1 MQRDIPSSVLQSAD
15 CRTGHT
21 LYYLCYALTS
31 TLMCCVS
38 GSLLHHSCILA
49 GDFGHGS
56 VTVTARGLQVIR
68 LLRNM
73 QKTISSTFPVYH
85 QLSVACTLPRFS
97 KKTQIWPSAGQVQ
110 TQMGQMGSRSLSQSD
125 WQSAA
130 PQGSRGEIPF
140 AGGSPHI
147 KDLNWSYVNLSH
159 HPLQQFIKFPKLF
172 PGIWPQM
179 AELAQ
184 GREGLGHT
192 VSVMTAE
199 LMGLRLL
206 SCYLLPIR
214 MNPLPSAK
222 QLLICYSTSLRGAR
236 LRACLTVNSSKPR
249 TGGFMTCIRTLLEH
263 PLRPPTPWLKQDRR
277 GEAGFLFGKCF
288 FVQRNEYQPNG
299 TNELQGEGS
308 WAALEW

>member
-1 MQRDIPSSVLQSAD
+1 MLFVLCPDFYLDVLCLWIPAAPFMHFSWRLWAW
-15 CRTGHT
+15 
-21 LYYLCYALTS
+21 LCYSHCPGSAS
-31 TLMCCVS
+31 DQASKKHAKNHIIHFPSVS
-38 GSLLHHSCILA
+38 PAFCGMHA
-49 GDFGHGS
+49 
-56 VTVTARGLQVIR
+56 
-68 LLRNM
+68 
-73 QKTISSTFPVYH
+73 
-85 QLSVACTLPRFS
+85 PRFS
-97 KKTQIWPSAGQVQ
+97 KKTQIWPAAGQVQ

-125 WQSAA
+125 RQSAA

-147 KDLNWSYVNLSH
+147 KDLNWSYINLSH

-222 QLLICYSTSLRGAR
+222 QLLICCSTSLRGAR

-263 PLRPPTPWLKQDRR
+263 PLRPPTPWLKQDRS